1 MSSLTNLSR
10 SLTTTVTI
18 AVATVILFAG
28 FAYSLVRPITYQS
41 QATLVLV
48 PQPTDPNDLAGVLDS
63 FQRSGAA
70 GTYVELLASEDT
82 LKRAG
87 DPPVTVTVRS
97 VPDTRAIRLVAS
109 ASDENIVQPALRSL
123 VTAAQRE
130 QDKLVDIWD
139 LRVLQAATSPS
150 KASTSTSLIIMATIL
165 LAFLGALCAWTLL
178 RRYGS
183 AQPPDRRSEAAASR
197 AEALA
202 AADWLTREGPRY
214 PTSR

>member
-1 MSSLTNLSR
+1 MSSLSNLSR

-28 FAYSLVRPITYQS
+28 FAYSIVRPITYQS
-41 QATLVLV
+41 QATLVMV
-48 PQPTDPNDLAGVLDS
+48 AQPTDPDDLAGVLDS

-109 ASDENIVQPALRSL
+109 SSDER
-123 VTAAQRE
+123 
-130 QDKLVDIWD
+130 
-139 LRVLQAATSPS
+139 TSS
-150 KASTSTSLIIMATIL
+150 S
-165 LAFLGALCAWTLL
+165 
-178 RRYGS
+178 RRCG
-183 AQPPDRRSEAAASR
+183 R
-197 AEALA
+197 
-202 AADWLTREGPRY
+202 W
-214 PTSR
+214 